1 MSKNSVEIV
10 KQEQQYKIL
19 VRNLRKQQEAKNNEK
34 TNDKGANS
42 GQAK

>member
-34 TNDKGANS
+34 TNDKKADSNQS
-42 GQAK
+42 K